1 MPKSPVLVAAVA
13 LGLSVAMPP
22 AQPVRAQAPPATT
35 SSPAPATSPAA
46 VQQGFA
52 ALARAA
58 LPAVVTITA
67 EQAPPSEARAG
78 SSRGPA
84 DLFPPGSPFRDF
96 FDEFFGQQGPGGGG
110 GGGAPPGGRGPNRGG
125 TALGSGFIVD
135 SAGYVVTN
143 NHVVEGASEI
153 AVTLADDRRYAAT
166 LVGTDPA
173 TDIAVLKIEA
183 GASLPVLAWG
193 DSEAAQVGDWVVA
206 VGNPFGLGGT
216 VTAGIISARA
226 REIGAGRYDAFLQT
240 DAAINT
246 GNSGGPLMSAA
257 GQVIGVN
264 TAIFSRSGGSI
275 GIGFAVPSSI
285 ARPVVAELR
294 ERGTVTRGFLGVGIQ
309 PVTPPIAEAL
319 GMLEPRGVLVSNVQ
333 PDTPAARAGLQ
344 AGDVI
349 LSFAGRPVTTARQ
362 LSLTV
367 AETPVGQEAEVR
379 FVREGR
385 ERTVQARIERL
396 QPDRLQA
403 ASAAEPQVPSGQ
415 TREGPLGLTMAPL
428 SPQVRERLGLAA
440 TGEGAVIVEV
450 APGSPAAERGL
461 RPGDVIRRVGAVAV
475 DDPGDVV
482 TAVREAREARRAN
495 VLVLVEREG
504 NTLYVP
510 LPTGQ
515 GRG

>member
-1 MPKSPVLVAAVA
+1 MPKPPVLAAALV
-13 LGLSVAMPP
+13 LGLSTAPVPLLAQTPP
-22 AQPVRAQAPPATT
+22 AAPPATQQ
-35 SSPAPATSPAA
+35 S

-52 ALARAA
+52 TLAKAT

-67 EQAPPSEARAG
+67 EAAPPPEARSG
-78 SSRGPA
+78 GTGRGPA

-96 FDEFFGQQGPGGGG
+96 FDEFFGQQQQGPGGGPPG
-110 GGGAPPGGRGPNRGG
+110 GPPGGRGPNRGG
-125 TALGSGFIVD
+125 TALGSGFVVD
-135 SAGYVVTN
+135 PAGYVVTN
-143 NHVVEGASEI
+143 NHVIEGASEI
-153 AVTLADDRRYAAT
+153 AVTLSDDRRFEAK

-173 TDIAVLKIEA
+173 TDIALLKIEA
-183 GASLPVLAWG
+183 GAALPVLAWG

-240 DAAINT
+240 DAAINS
-246 GNSGGPLMSAA
+246 GNSGGPLMSAD
-257 GQVIGVN
+257 GRVIGVN

-285 ARPVVAELR
+285 ARPVIAELR
-294 ERGTVTRGFLGVGIQ
+294 ETGSVTRGFLGVGIQ

-319 GMLEPRGVLVSNVQ
+319 GIKDAKGVLVSNVQ
-333 PDTPAARAGLQ
+333 PDTPAARAGLEP
-344 AGDVI
+344 GDVI
-349 LSFAGRPVTTARQ
+349 LSFAGKEVTTARQ
-362 LSLTV
+362 LSRIV
-367 AETPVGQEAEVR
+367 AETPVGREAEVR

-396 QPDRLQA
+396 EPDRPQA
-403 ASAAEPQVPSGQ
+403 ASATEPQAPTGQ
-415 TREGPLGLTMAPL
+415 TRDGPLGLTLAPL
-428 SPQVRERLGLAA
+428 SPQVRERLGLTAS
-440 TGEGAVIVEV
+440 GDGAVIVEV

-461 RPGDVIRRVGAVAV
+461 RPGDVIRRAGSRTV
-475 DDPGDVV
+475 DDPGDVAA
-482 TAVREAREARRAN
+482 AVREAREARRGN
-495 VLVLVEREG
+495 VLMLVEREG